1 MSARI
6 ERSVGK
12 DMPGEDMPG
21 KDMPGISLPPAPD
34 ARRTLADGPGPR
46 VVAPGRKLPW
56 AWLGLL
62 PFLLFAFLFMIL
74 PASSIVIGSFQD
86 EAGSFTLANL
96 ANLFKPSILDS
107 YLVTIKVSATTAL
120 LGGILGLLIAYA
132 ISIGGLPKSLKTFM
146 STFSGVASN
155 FAGVPLAFAFIAT
168 LGRMGFL
175 TVLLRTLFGF
185 ELYNTGFNL
194 YSFWGLTLT
203 YTYFQIPL
211 MILIIEPALEGMKKE
226 WREATES
233 LGASSLQYWTRV
245 GIPVLLPSI
254 LAALI
259 LLFGN
264 AFGAYATAYALTGG
278 LINIVPILIGAQIRG
293 NVLHDPQLGY
303 ALAFGMVI
311 VMTVS
316 ILFYSWLQKI
326 SSRWV
331 K

>member
-1 MSARI
+1 M
-6 ERSVGK
+6 
-12 DMPGEDMPG
+12 
-21 KDMPGISLPPAPD
+21 
-34 ARRTLADGPGPR
+34 RTKAN
-46 VVAPGRKLPW
+46 W

-62 PFLLFAFLFMIL
+62 PFFAFALLFMIL
-74 PASSIVIGSFQD
+74 PASSIVVGSFQT
-86 EAGSFTLANL
+86 EAGAFTFANFVH
-96 ANLFKPSILDS
+96 LFRPSIINS
-107 YLVTIKVSATTAL
+107 YLVTIKVSATTAVFGGL
-120 LGGILGLLIAYA
+120 LGFLIAYA
-132 ISIGGLPKSLKTFM
+132 ISIGGLPRSLRSFM

-175 TVLLRTLFGF
+175 TILIKTVFKADI
-185 ELYNTGFNL
+185 YDKGFNL

-211 MILIIEPALEGMKKE
+211 MILIIEPALDGMKKE
-226 WREATES
+226 WREASES
-233 LGASSLQYWTRV
+233 LGASSFQYWTRV
-245 GIPVLLPSI
+245 GIPVLLPAL
-254 LAALI
+254 LAAFI

-278 LINIVPILIGAQIRG
+278 LINIVPILIGAQVKG
-293 NVLHDPQLGY
+293 NVLHDPNLGY

-316 ILFYSWLQKI
+316 IIAYSALQKI